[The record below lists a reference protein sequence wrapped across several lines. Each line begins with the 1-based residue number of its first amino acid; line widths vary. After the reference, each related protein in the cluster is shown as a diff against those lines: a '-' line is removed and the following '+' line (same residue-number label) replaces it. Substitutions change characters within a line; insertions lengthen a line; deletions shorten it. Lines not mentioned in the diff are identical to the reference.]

1 MNKKRLF
8 DKLSKLSN
16 NNTSGSNEILLELN
30 HLLIKN
36 YDSIEFTP
44 ELFNNLRQSYPTFE
58 VINKYIL
65 TIESLSN
72 KNDRDEIL
80 KYFKKIEAG
89 INKSLNKI
97 FNNLVPFLKNNLS
110 IITISNSNTVF
121 NILKKISLKFSL
133 KEIIVSES
141 RPQYEGRILAERLN
155 EQNINVQLITE
166 SQISQ
171 YVHKCDLGLIG
182 ADAIL
187 KNGDAVNKVGS
198 KLLAIN
204 CKHYNKPFYVVA
216 ESSKFREDSKF
227 TQTKKSNNEIWEN
240 APKNIKIQN
249 LYFEKI
255 EEDLISKIIT
265 D

>member
-1 MNKKRLF
+1 MNKKRFF
-8 DKLSKLSN
+8 DELSKLSN
-16 NNTSGSNEILLELN
+16 NKTSGSNEILLELN

-44 ELFNNLRQSYPTFE
+44 ELFNNLRQSFPTFE

-65 TIESLSN
+65 TIESLSIQ
-72 KNDRDEIL
+72 NDRDEIL
-80 KYFKKIEAG
+80 KFIKKFDAG

-97 FNNLVPFLKNNLS
+97 FDNLVPFLKNNLS
-110 IITISNSNTVF
+110 IITISNSNTVL
-121 NILKKISLKFSL
+121 NILKMISLRFTL
-133 KEIIVSES
+133 NEVFVSES
-141 RPQYEGRILAERLN
+141 RPQYEGRILAQRLN
-155 EQNINVQLITE
+155 EQNIYVQLITE
-166 SQISQ
+166 AQISQ

-187 KNGDAVNKVGS
+187 KNRDVVNKIGS

-240 APKNIKIQN
+240 APENIKIKN

-255 EEDLISKIIT
+255 DAELISKIIT